1 MKARYLLLILLLAF
15 PAWADMSLWQP
26 NPLVTSGQRTNSTP
40 GGEGGQQIQFIA
52 TDASSST
59 TLLMG
64 TDVGG
69 LYVNYNGG
77 ACCWQPA
84 NVGYT
89 CQGGESGTID
99 PNNSAHM
106 LVAGCSSGSTT
117 WAGIWQST
125 NAGQSWSRVLNL
137 TSTNVDLYTTE
148 FAYDPASLVSG
159 QSTTVYFLPDNG
171 STAKG
176 LYKSTNGG
184 STWAIINNTSQCCT
198 LGGWVAVAP
207 TGSDVYI
214 ANSLGFWQ
222 STNGGT
228 AFTETLANTTLTGL
242 SVTPNAA
249 SNVYITENAT
259 GVFRST
265 TNGSSSSFSNVGTTG
280 LVLTGGGLI
289 NGTVSPGSTN
299 VLFVVTADG
308 SGNEIP
314 YYSVNAGANWAT
326 CVQTN
331 TAGFLPAFQRN
342 GTVVESYAN
351 TYTAFTNTSGDF
363 VAKATYNGANTF
375 LWKNDGYLGATFQS
389 ITNFNAANPLLMFM
403 PTQDYNSAASSDGG
417 QTWSWFNVSGTS
429 FGFNYGG
436 GAMFADTQ
444 HMFVGNTGTVGNPIT
459 LVNSVNGGGT
469 WTNGAPSPITV
480 SGSADLQNVACD
492 CPGNTST
499 AFWNF
504 WKTTNQGV
512 SWVTI
517 GSNVQGVFTYDYSNA
532 LTLYGVAGTGASGIT
547 IVKSG
552 DNGGTWAAAATET
565 LGAGFVIDVAYD
577 WKNNILYAA
586 TNTGALVQWKAGT
599 ATNITSRLPTDAAG
613 NQNVDTVCIDPINPN
628 IVYTGFYTGLYNTNV
643 AVCISRDAGAT
654 WKNLTMQAGD
664 LGIDGGTGPMCVRVN
679 RWTRQLYASGGVYG
693 LYRLPPPV
701 SDQTLIRRQR
711 GHR

>member
-1 MKARYLLLILLLAF
+1 MG
-15 PAWADMSLWQP
+15 DVSLWQP
-26 NPLVTSGQRTNSTP
+26 VPLVTAGQRTNTTP

-69 LYVNYNGG
+69 IYVNYNGG

-84 NVGYT
+84 NVGYSA
-89 CQGGESGTID
+89 QGGESGTID

-125 NAGQSWSRVLNL
+125 NAGQSWTRVLNL

-148 FAYDPASLVSG
+148 FAYDPASLTAG
-159 QSTTVYFLPDNG
+159 QSATVYFLPDNG

-184 STWAIINNTSQCCT
+184 GTWAIVNNTSQCCT

-242 SVTPNAA
+242 SVTPAAA

-289 NGTVSPGSTN
+289 NGTCSPLATN

-314 YYSVNAGANWAT
+314 YFSVNSGANWAT

-342 GTVVESYAN
+342 GTVVESYGN
-351 TYTAFTNTSGDF
+351 TDSSFTNTSGDF
-363 VAKATYNGANTF
+363 VAHCLSNGASCTF
-375 LWKNDGYLGATFQS
+375 LWQNDGYLGATFQS
-389 ITNFNAANPLLMFM
+389 INNFNWSNPRLMFM
-403 PTQDYNSAASSDGG
+403 ATQDYNSAASSDGG
-417 QTWSWFNVSGTS
+417 NTWSWFNVSGTS

-436 GAMFADTQ
+436 GAMFADST

-459 LVNSVNGGGT
+459 LMVSSNGGSSWAAATG
-469 WTNGAPSPITV
+469 PITV
-480 SGSADLQNVACD
+480 PGTADLQNVACD
-492 CPGNTST
+492 CPGDTST
-499 AFWNF
+499 AYWNF

-517 GSNVQGVFTYDYSNA
+517 GSNVQGVFTYDYSNGV
-532 LTLYGVAGTGASGIT
+532 TIYGVAGTLANGIT
-547 IVKSG
+547 IVRSG
-552 DNGGTWAAAATET
+552 DNGNTWSAAATET

-577 WKNNILYAA
+577 WRNNIIYAA
-586 TNTGALVQWKAGT
+586 TNQGALIQWKGGT

-613 NQNVDTVCIDPINPN
+613 QQNSDTVCIDPVNPN
-628 IVYTGFYTGLYNTNV
+628 IVYSGFYTGVQSTTAAV
-643 AVCISRDAGAT
+643 AVSRDAGAT
-654 WKNLTMQAGD
+654 WKNLTAQAGD
-664 LGIDGGTGPMCVRVN
+664 TGIFGGMGPVCLRVN
-679 RWTRQLYASGGVYG
+679 KWTRQLYAGGGVYG
-693 LYRLPPPV
+693 LWRRPPPV
-701 SDQTLIRRQR
+701 SDQTVITRAR